1 MDLSLVADNWTLFAE
16 GVWTTLWLVT
26 LSLILGG
33 LMAIPLAVVQAFRV
47 PVLGQLAAGYSYA
60 IRGTPVLI
68 QVYLLYYGLA
78 QFEAVRTS
86 VFWPLLRDAQTC
98 ALIGFALNSA
108 AYTGE
113 ILRGAI
119 AAIPRGLH
127 EAAAA
132 LGLSRWMA
140 IRLVVLPLAIRR
152 SLPAYSN
159 EVIFMIHASVIAST
173 ITVVD
178 ILGAGRQLNSTYYVV
193 YEGFLTA
200 AVLYMALVLL
210 VTLAFRMLEIRFLDA
225 FTAGAQRE
233 KAAT

>member
-1 MDLSLVADNWTLFAE
+1 MDLELIAENWRLFA
-16 GVWTTLWLVT
+16 GGLWTTVWLVT
-26 LSLILGG
+26 LSLVIGG
-33 LMAIPLAVVQAFRV
+33 LLAIPLALVQAYRV
-47 PVLGQLAAGYSYA
+47 PVLGRIAAGYSYA

-78 QFEAVRTS
+78 QFETVRES
-86 VFWPLLRDAQTC
+86 IFWPLLRDAQSC

-113 ILRGAI
+113 ILRGAL
-119 AAIPRGLH
+119 AAVPRGLH
-127 EAAAA
+127 EAASA
-132 LGLSRWMA
+132 LGLSRWKG
-140 IRLVVLPLAIRR
+140 IRLVVLPLAMRR

-193 YEGFLTA
+193 YEGFVTA
-200 AVLYMALVLL
+200 AVLYMALVLVVSL
-210 VTLAFRMLEIRFLDA
+210 VFRALEIRFLDV
-225 FTAGAQRE
+225 FTAGASR
-233 KAAT
+233 ARSSA

>member
-33 LMAIPLAVVQAFRV
+33 LMAIPLALVQAFRV

-86 VFWPLLRDAQTC
+86 MFWPLFRDAQTC

-127 EAAAA
+127 EAAAS
-132 LGLSRWMA
+132 LGLSRWRA

-210 VTLAFRMLEIRFLDA
+210 VTFVFRTLEIRFLDA

-233 KAAT
+233 KAAA